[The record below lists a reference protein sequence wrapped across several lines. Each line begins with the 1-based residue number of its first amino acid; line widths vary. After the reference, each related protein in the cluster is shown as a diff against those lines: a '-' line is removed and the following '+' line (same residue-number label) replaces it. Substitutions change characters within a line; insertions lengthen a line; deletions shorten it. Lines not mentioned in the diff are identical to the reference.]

1 MSHNEE
7 VASLVL
13 LTSDLTANST
23 TYVGVCNEFRTEM
36 TWSNLN
42 LRTILGPMY
51 DKYDTFCLQCINIF
65 FTIGDGVF
73 GTAARDRQ
81 VSINI
86 RGLPFTNNTYDSALK
101 TNYTHGHL
109 NALLLSQAGST
120 QVNRD
125 STRLMFSKNQDL
137 ANITIF
143 YQSLLKDANG
153 TYNLSTASAYP
164 NAIFTFNIFG
174 IEKTDRI
181 ADLNSS
187 RLFQ

>member
-1 MSHNEE
+1 MSYNQE

-13 LTSDLTANST
+13 LTSDLTANAT
-23 TYVGVCNEFRTEM
+23 NYVGTCDEFRKEM

-51 DKYDTFCLQCINIF
+51 EKYDTFCLQCVNMF
-65 FTIGDGVF
+65 FTFGDGAF
-73 GTAARDRQ
+73 GFDARDRQ

-101 TNYTHGHL
+101 TISNHAIL
-109 NALLLSQAGST
+109 NALILSQNGTTELYQDCS
-120 QVNRD
+120 
-125 STRLMFSKNQDL
+125 RLMFTKNQEL
-137 ANITIF
+137 CNLTIF
-143 YQSLLKDANG
+143 YESILKDANG
-153 TYNLSTASAYP
+153 TYNLSTPSAYP
-164 NAIFTFNIFG
+164 NAIFMFNIFG
-174 IEKTDRI
+174 IDKTDRV